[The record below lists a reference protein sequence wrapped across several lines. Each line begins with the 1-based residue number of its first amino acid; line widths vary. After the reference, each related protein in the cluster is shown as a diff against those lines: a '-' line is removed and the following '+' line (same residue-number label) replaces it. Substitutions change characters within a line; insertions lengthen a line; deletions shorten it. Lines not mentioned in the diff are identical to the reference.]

1 MKKPLLLI
9 IFCIMLISCVT
20 EKSVAPGYLEGRV
33 NIGPICPVERPGVP
47 CPVPPEAYAAR
58 KIVVLQNNKVVQ
70 QVDIDE
76 KGYYKTPLK
85 PGMYTVDIN
94 RAGIDHSAE
103 TPAQITVKEGET
115 ITLDIS
121 IDTGIR

>member
-1 MKKPLLLI
+1 MKKILPL
-9 IFCIMLISCVT
+9 IMLCIILTSCVT
-20 EKSVAPGYLEGRV
+20 EKSAAPGYLEGHV

-58 KIVVLQNNKVVQ
+58 KIVILENGKAVQ
-70 QVDIDE
+70 KIDIDE
-76 KGYYKTPLK
+76 KGNYKTPLK
-85 PGMYTVDIN
+85 PGTYTVDIN

-103 TPAQITVKEGET
+103 TPAQITVKEAET
-115 ITLDIS
+115 VTLDIS